1 MVGQEIAAWV
11 VGGLAMYGAVG
22 VLFALFFVVAG
33 VNRIDPTARESTWG
47 FRVMIFPGAVALW
60 PLLLKR
66 SIRRETAPAETNAHR
81 SAARS
86 AP

>member
-1 MVGQEIAAWV
+1 MMSEQAAGWI
-11 VGGLAMYGAVG
+11 VGGLAVYGAVG

-33 VNRIDPTARESTWG
+33 VHRIDPVARQSTWG
-47 FRVMIFPGAVALW
+47 FRVMIFPGSVALW

-66 SIRRETAPAETNAHR
+66 WLLRETAPAESNAHR
-81 SAARS
+81 SAARG

>member
-1 MVGQEIAAWV
+1 MISEQFAGWIVT
-11 VGGLAMYGAVG
+11 GLAVYGAVG
-22 VLFALFFVVAG
+22 VLFALVFVVAG
-33 VNRIDPTARESTWG
+33 VNRVDPVARESSWG
-47 FRVMIFPGAVALW
+47 FRVMIFPGSVALW

-66 SIRRETAPAETNAHR
+66 WLLGQTAPIESNAHR